1 MVFILQQAVPVLP
14 VVAEIAQATQI
25 VVRIRV
31 ADQFFKKFLGSRTNL
46 ARWKPTMPPSTIS
59 ADAMCGM

>member
-31 ADQFFKKFLGSRTNL
+31 AN
-46 ARWKPTMPPSTIS
+46 
-59 ADAMCGM
+59 